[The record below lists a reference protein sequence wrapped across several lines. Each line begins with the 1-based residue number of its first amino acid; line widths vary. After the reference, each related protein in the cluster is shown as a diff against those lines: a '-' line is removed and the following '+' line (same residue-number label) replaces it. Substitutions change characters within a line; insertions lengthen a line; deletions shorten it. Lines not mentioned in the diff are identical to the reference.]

1 MAPLWTL
8 LISLSD
14 ICCSCCV
21 VWSRNGLSTIEQRSP
36 LFSPI
41 AIVSW
46 FANFLYFLLRILS
59 VHIIVGFDCNPGVGC
74 ELLLCELV
82 ISDERKELK
91 HEHLRFSRANFYF
104 LCARSIFS
112 FPSLVPEEEV
122 FSQTASTHECMY
134 RTSLLALLRVVWWKV
149 MGDSQSAFGILF
161 SRILIFWKLPE

>member
-8 LISLSD
+8 SNSLSD

-21 VWSRNGLSTIEQRSP
+21 VCCRNGLSTIEQPSP

-46 FANFLYFLLRILS
+46 FANLLYFLLRILS

-91 HEHLRFSRANFYF
+91 HEHLKISRANFYF
-104 LCARSIFS
+104 LCARSIF
-112 FPSLVPEEEV
+112 F
-122 FSQTASTHECMY
+122 FSITCARRRGFLANCEYARMHVSYFFASTTTRCLMESDG
-134 RTSLLALLRVVWWKV
+134 RFPI
-149 MGDSQSAFGILF
+149 G
-161 SRILIFWKLPE
+161 FWNSFF